1 MQWLQRNRFVCYTQI
16 SILPNSFA
24 YFSSSH
30 NHSIKD
36 HKNYHDHYL
45 SPLKNFP
52 SSRFVTQQIHSQL
65 TTNGSFSQFPNT
77 QIIILFN
84 TILRRYALGEFP
96 QEALFLYKQAQQS
109 STLYQYFD
117 SFTYSFL
124 IKACGNLKQ
133 QITGFQLHSLVV
145 QLGFELDVYVQTA
158 LLNMYIDFG
167 LLSNADKMFDE
178 MPERNLVTWNVMIT
192 GLVKWGHLEAALA
205 LFRQMPSKNVVSWT
219 GMIDGFTR
227 MKNYLGAF
235 SLFREMIMVGGIMPT
250 EVTLLAVSTAIAEL
264 GDLKNCRLFHSFSEK
279 SGFRENYNQVTNCLI
294 DAYAKCGCIESALR
308 VFEEMFACRRN
319 VVSWTSIIS
328 GFAMHGMAIEA
339 EQFLERM
346 EGSGIRPNRITF
358 LSVLNAYS
366 HSGLVEEGIRFFRK
380 MVDHGCVAADIKH
393 YGCVIDMLGRAGKLK
408 EAEEI
413 AWQIPN
419 DIDDVVIW
427 RTLLGACNFH
437 GDVEIAERV
446 SKKMQDMEREHGGDY
461 VLMSNILTG
470 QGKFNEAQNV
480 RTLMDKRQVLKI
492 AGHSSV

>member
-1 MQWLQRNRFVCYTQI
+1 M
-16 SILPNSFA
+16 
-24 YFSSSH
+24 
-30 NHSIKD
+30 
-36 HKNYHDHYL
+36 
-45 SPLKNFP
+45 
-52 SSRFVTQQIHSQL
+52 
-65 TTNGSFSQFPNT
+65 
-77 QIIILFN
+77 FN
-84 TILRRYALGEFP
+84 TLLRRYAVGEFP
-96 QEALFLYKQAQQS
+96 HEALFLYKQAQQS
-109 STLYQYFD
+109 TALYQYFD

-124 IKACGNLKQ
+124 IKACGNLNQ
-133 QITGFQLHSLVV
+133 RITGFQLHALVV
-145 QLGFELDVYVQTA
+145 QLGFESDVYAQTA
-158 LLNMYIDFG
+158 LLNMYLDFG
-167 LLSNADKMFDE
+167 LLNDAEKVFDE
-178 MPERNLVTWNVMIT
+178 MPDRNLVTWNVMIT

-205 LFRQMPSKNVVSWT
+205 LFRQMPRKNVVSWT

-227 MKNYLGAF
+227 MKNHLGAF

-279 SGFRENYNQVTNCLI
+279 SGFRANYNQVTNCLL
-294 DAYAKCGCIESALR
+294 DTYAKCGCIESALR

-346 EGSGIRPNRITF
+346 EGSGIRPNRISF
-358 LSVLNAYS
+358 LSVLNAYTD
-366 HSGLVEEGIRFFRK
+366 V
-380 MVDHGCVAADIKH
+380 KH

-446 SKKMQDMEREHGGDY
+446 SKKLQDMEREYGGDY

-470 QGKFNEAQNV
+470 QGKFNEAQNI